1 VSGTASRVKAP
12 WVIAVVVVLVAAGVT
27 LVIADPFTS
36 KTSGHPGVADNS
48 YPTSLATVKRQTI
61 SSQTPVSATLGYA
74 GSYSVINQACGAFT
88 SLPQACGTF
97 TSLPQAGQVIS
108 QGRVLYRVDGNPVVL
123 LYGATPAYRTLSPGA
138 TGADVRE
145 LNADLVALGDVTASQ
160 LSPTADSFGS
170 ATTAALEKLQADLGV
185 TQNGTLTLGQA
196 AFLPGPIR
204 VTTVAATLGGSAAR
218 ACQPAACQLVL
229 SATSTTRQVT
239 IALDTAL
246 QSEVKVGDKVT
257 ITLPDNTT
265 TPGVITSVGSV
276 ATAPSSSG
284 GSGDSGSNT
293 PTVIVEATPTHPA
306 ATGTWDQAP
315 VQVSITTVTVSNA
328 LVVPEDALM
337 ALSGGGYAVE
347 VVDHGGAHHLVDVN
361 LGIFD
366 PADGEVQVSGSG
378 LAAGQN
384 VVVPGS

>member
-1 VSGTASRVKAP
+1 VKAP
-12 WVIAVVVVLVAAGVT
+12 GVIAVVVVLVAAGVT

-36 KTSGHPGVADNS
+36 RASGHPGVADNA
-48 YPTSLATVKRQTI
+48 YPTSLATVKRRTI
-61 SSQTPVSATLGYA
+61 SSQTSVSAMLGYA
-74 GSYSVINQACGAFT
+74 GSYNVFNQACGSYSVIT
-88 SLPQACGTF
+88 QACGTF
-97 TSLPQAGQVIS
+97 TSLPQVGQVIS
-108 QGRVLYRVDGNPVVL
+108 RGRVLYRVDGNPVVL
-123 LYGATPAYRTLSPGA
+123 LYGSTPAYRTLSRGA
-138 TGADVRE
+138 TGTDVRE
-145 LNADLVALGDVTASQ
+145 LNADLVALGDATASQ
-160 LSPTADSFGS
+160 LSPTSDRFGV
-170 ATTAALEKLQADLGV
+170 ATTAALEKLQAALGV
-185 TQNGTLTLGQA
+185 TQTGTLTLGQA
-196 AFLPGPIR
+196 AFLPGPAR
-204 VTTVAATLGGSAAR
+204 VTTVAGTLGDLAR
-218 ACQPAACQLVL
+218 PGQPVL
-229 SATSTTRQVT
+229 AATSTTRQVT

-276 ATAPSSSG
+276 ATSPSSAG
-284 GSGDSGSNT
+284 GSGDSGSYT

-315 VQVSITTVTVSNA
+315 VQVSITTVTVGNA

-347 VVDHGGAHHLVDVN
+347 VVDQGGAHHLVDVN

-366 PADGEVQVSGSG
+366 PADGQVQVSGSG
-378 LAAGQN
+378 LAAGQQ